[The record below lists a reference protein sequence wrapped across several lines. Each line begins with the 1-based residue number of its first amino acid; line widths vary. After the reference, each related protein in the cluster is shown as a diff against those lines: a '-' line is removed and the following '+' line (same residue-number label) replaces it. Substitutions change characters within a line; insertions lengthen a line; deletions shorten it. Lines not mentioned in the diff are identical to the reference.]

1 MGVAYWVVMW
11 AWLTE
16 GVWFCVMGVAY
27 VGTAYV
33 GGAYGGDVA
42 YDWAWPMWAW
52 LMEEAWFVIALGLCG
67 RGLWKGCGLLDVDY
81 MSVACDWT

>member
-1 MGVAYWVVMW
+1 MAYGGGGAYGGGWFCVMGVAYWVVMW

-27 VGTAYV
+27 VDTAYV

-52 LMEEAWFVIALGLCG
+52 LA
-67 RGLWKGCGLLDVDY
+67 
-81 MSVACDWT
+81 

>member
-52 LMEEAWFVIALGLCG
+52 LA
-67 RGLWKGCGLLDVDY
+67 
-81 MSVACDWT
+81 

>member
-27 VGTAYV
+27 VDTAYV

-52 LMEEAWFVIALGLCG
+52 LA
-67 RGLWKGCGLLDVDY
+67 
-81 MSVACDWT
+81 

>member
-1 MGVAYWVVMW
+1 MGLGRVGVAYGG
-11 AWLTE
+11 AC
-16 GVWFCVMGVAY
+16 FCVMGVAY